1 MESCKREIFVYVE
14 LIEIANVIVFRI
26 NGHWVIKSLKGV
38 SMELHSVKNELRF
51 LSGKMLVP
59 LEKKKL
65 LKPEFI
71 REISD
76 FGCSENGK
84 VFD

>member
-65 LKPEFI
+65 KPEFI
-71 REISD
+71 TEISD
-76 FGCSENGK
+76 FDCSENRK